1 MALLEGEFHGLEF
14 SPDGRQLFF
23 GGTGE
28 TPSFDVMDADGSN
41 VREVLPD
48 GAWPVEW
55 APDSDRI
62 LAGKDGRLSI
72 VAVESRRCRRLRPRD
87 GHQRHPMAAGPR
99 PRSSS
104 SATATGMAP
113 SARTSSERTAAGRV
127 PSVQKNRCIYDAVV
141 SPNGSTV
148 AYATRTG
155 PIRLLDIDTGVER
168 ELTFEGSDGL
178 PARPTA
184 YSPDGTRLLVKQ
196 EAVGPAHEEVLRVL
210 EMGFDAGEF
219 RELIVPSDGE
229 GPVVVLGADVHAAI
243 GGPGGGAQTFSPD
256 GSQVLASYTQPPEG
270 VWLFDA
276 ATGEG
281 EPKPSWRGWEL
292 AWQRLAP

>member
-72 VAVESRRCRRLRPRD
+72 VAVESGDAVDFDLGMDISVIRWRPDHDQIIIVGDSD
-87 GHQRHPMAAGPR
+87 GDGTFGPYLVGADG
-99 PRSSS
+99 S
-104 SATATGMAP
+104 G
-113 SARTSSERTAAGRV
+113 ARALSPEIGG
-127 PSVQKNRCIYDAVV
+127 IYDAVV